1 MTTAVCD
8 KKNQGLTCEQVS
20 NKCEDTGYNVG
31 GEMYFAQ
38 QGLKKNTKKTVI
50 LIYAVFHS
58 ISITQL

>member
-1 MTTAVCD
+1 MPKNTNTTALFKQKMTTAVCD

-38 QGLKKNTKKTVI
+38 QGLK
-50 LIYAVFHS
+50 
-58 ISITQL
+58 